1 MTDLSPY
8 ILVPGRT
15 VVGGAPE
22 GLDAFLITG
31 AMEKAEGPVLV
42 IARDDLRRTRLA
54 QHFAFTAPDVPVLE
68 LPAWDCLPYDRVSP
82 KPDIVAA
89 RLDALCKLAQSPDER
104 RIVITTANASTQRVP
119 PQATLRSAGLHLVVG
134 GSIKQDAFN
143 TFLVDNGY
151 HRTGTVR
158 EPGEFAVRGGIVD
171 LFPPGEENPLRLD
184 FFGDE
189 LETIRRFDA
198 GTQRSLAEDKKRKTL
213 TEIVLRPVA
222 EVTLNDSAIQTF
234 RRSYREAFGVGSES
248 DEIFS
253 AISAGRHHPGM
264 EHWLPFFHDTLETV
278 FDYVPGAPVF
288 LDSDMA
294 SVVESRMEAIADY
307 YAARLDMVPKKSPG
321 TEGANNDEASL
332 IYRPVPA
339 ARHFLDEAEWFERLG
354 QRPVIAFST
363 YALPEGGDESE
374 RRLDAGGRPALDF
387 ATARADP
394 NRDLFQEVGV
404 RLKAETKR
412 RILFAVYSDGA
423 AARLTQLFHEHGLP
437 DLHPVNTWAEE
448 AGLAIGTPG
457 LAVLELDHGFSRDDL
472 VVWTEQDVLGERLA
486 RPPRRRRRAEEFISE
501 VSSLSEGDLVV
512 HIDHGIGRYDGLET
526 LSVDSA
532 PHDCLR
538 VIYAGGDK
546 LFVPVENIDTLARYG
561 SEDSGVQLDKLGG
574 VAWQARKARMKER
587 VREMAAHLLKIA
599 AERELKKAEAITPGE
614 GGYDEFVARFAFSE
628 TDDQLRAIGDVLE
641 DLAKGRAMDRL
652 ICGDVGFGKTEV
664 ALRAAYAAAMNGLQV
679 AVVVP
684 TTLLARQ
691 HFRNFRERFDGLPV
705 KVAQLSRLV
714 TAKDATATR
723 LELAEGGVDI
733 IVGTHA
739 LLSKSIKFKD
749 LGLLIVD
756 EEQHFGVGQKERLKQ
771 LKANVHVL
779 TLTATPIPRTLQM
792 ALTGVREMSI
802 IASPPVDRLAVR
814 TFVTPYDPVVVKEAI
829 QRERHR
835 GGQVFYVCPRV
846 ADLGRVAER
855 LRDLLPDIRMA
866 VAHGQISPT
875 ELENVMSDFVDGK
888 YDVLLSTNI
897 VESGLDIPT
906 ANTMIVHRSDMFG
919 LSQLYQLRG
928 RIGRA
933 KQRGYCYLTL
943 PPNRNVSESAKK
955 RLEVMQTLDSLGAGF
970 TLASHDLDIRGAG
983 NLLGEEQSGHIKEVG
998 VELYQRMLEEAVA
1011 AARDDFPEDV
1021 EETWSPTINIG
1032 AAVLI
1037 PENYVSDLPVR
1048 LGLYRRLSGLKD
1060 RKEIDA
1066 FAVELIDRFG
1076 SLPEAVENLL
1086 KVVEIKQLCRK
1097 AGIEKVE
1104 AGPKGAVITF
1114 RNNSFANPQGL
1125 VGFIQKSLNTIK
1137 LRPDHKLVVMRAWDT
1152 PKQRIKGVARC
1163 ATDLADVAS

>member
-1 MTDLSPY
+1 MTDLASH
-8 ILVPGRT
+8 IIAPGRT

-22 GLDAFLITG
+22 GLDAFLIAG
-31 AMEKAEGPVLV
+31 AMEKPDGPILV

-54 QHFAFTAPDVPVLE
+54 QHFKFTAPGVPVLE

-82 KPDIVAA
+82 KSDIVAA
-89 RLDALCKLAQSPDER
+89 RLDTLCKLAQSSDEK
-104 RIVITTANASTQRVP
+104 RIVVTTANAATQRIP
-119 PQATLRSAGLHLVVG
+119 PQSTLRTSGLQLRIG
-134 GSIKQDAFN
+134 GSVPQDEFN
-143 TFLVDNGY
+143 RFLANNGY

-171 LFPPGEENPLRLD
+171 LFPPGEDNPLRLD

-198 GTQRSLAEDKKRKTL
+198 GTQRSLTADKRRKAL
-213 TEIVLRPVA
+213 TEIVLRPVG
-222 EVTLNDSAIQTF
+222 ELSLSDGAIQNF
-234 RRSYREAFGVGSES
+234 RRSYRESFGAGSES

-253 AISAGRHHPGM
+253 AISAGKHHPGM
-264 EHWLPFFHDTLETV
+264 EHWLPFFYENLETI
-278 FDYVPGAPVF
+278 FDYLPGAPVF
-288 LDSDMA
+288 LDSEMV
-294 SVVESRMEAIADY
+294 SVIESRMEAIADY
-307 YAARLDMVPKKSPG
+307 YAARVDMMPKKA
-321 TEGANNDEASL
+321 TGADDIGSDDAAL
-332 IYRPVPA
+332 IYRPVPPD
-339 ARHFLDEAEWFERLG
+339 RHFLDEAEWQQRLSL
-354 QRPVIAFST
+354 RPVVAFST

-374 RRLDAGGRPALDF
+374 TRLDAGGRPALDF

-394 NRDLFQEVGV
+394 NKDLFQEVGL

-412 RILFAVYSDGA
+412 RILFAVYSEGA
-423 AARLTQLFHEHGLP
+423 AARLTQLFQEHDLP
-437 DLHPVNTWAEE
+437 ALQSVKDWTEE
-448 AGLAIGTPG
+448 AGLNIGVPG

-501 VSSLSEGDLVV
+501 VSSLSEADLVV

-546 LFVPVENIDTLARYG
+546 LFVPVENIETLARYG
-561 SEDSGVQLDKLGG
+561 SEDAGVQLDKLGG

-587 VREMAAHLLKIA
+587 VREMANHLLKIA
-599 AERELKKAEAITPGE
+599 AERELKKAEAVTPGE
-614 GGYDEFVARFAFSE
+614 GGYDEFVGRFAFSE

-691 HFRNFRERFDGLPV
+691 HFRTFSERFEGLPI

-714 TAKDATATR
+714 TMKDATAIK
-723 LELAEGGVDI
+723 LEVAEGGIDI

-835 GGQVFYVCPRV
+835 GGQTFYVCPRV
-846 ADLGRVAER
+846 ADLRRVSER
-855 LRDLLPDIRMA
+855 LKELIPDLKMA
-866 VAHGQISPT
+866 VAHGQITPT
-875 ELENVMSDFVDGK
+875 ELENVMNDFVDGK

-943 PPNRNVSESAKK
+943 PPNRNIGEAAKK

-1011 AARDDFPEDV
+1011 AARDDYAEDV

-1037 PENYVSDLPVR
+1037 PEGYVSDLPVR

-1060 RKEIDA
+1060 RAELDA

-1086 KVVEIKQLCRK
+1086 KVVEIKQHCRK
-1097 AGIEKVE
+1097 AGIEKID
-1104 AGPKGAVITF
+1104 AGPKGAVIAF

-1137 LRPDHKLVVMRAWDT
+1137 LRPDHKLVVMRAWET

-1163 ATDLADVAS
+1163 AADLASVAS